1 MLYFQHMKPVLISL
15 LLAILLPSCT
25 PSFGEAS
32 APLSSNSYS
41 AESKAAPARK
51 IRKDGRMT
59 MKARALEESAQ
70 QCVALVSTHHGTLSN
85 ATLTE
90 DDYDAT
96 IRVPAKSLEPLMDA
110 LSGLGKVTYRKVSM
124 DDVTDQYYDL
134 EAELKNKRALR
145 DRLRE
150 LVAKANTIKDT
161 LKVEEELSRVQ
172 TELDQLEG
180 RMKLLRSQ
188 VAMSTLNLNL
198 ARQKTPGPLG
208 AAAKGTAWAVK
219 KLFVWK

>member
-1 MLYFQHMKPVLISL
+1 MLHFQHMKPVLISL

-59 MKARALEESAQ
+59 MKARALEESAK

-85 ATLTE
+85 ATLPE
-90 DDYDAT
+90 DH
-96 IRVPAKSLEPLMDA
+96 
-110 LSGLGKVTYRKVSM
+110 
-124 DDVTDQYYDL
+124 
-134 EAELKNKRALR
+134 
-145 DRLRE
+145 
-150 LVAKANTIKDT
+150 
-161 LKVEEELSRVQ
+161 
-172 TELDQLEG
+172 
-180 RMKLLRSQ
+180 
-188 VAMSTLNLNL
+188 STSNE
-198 ARQKTPGPLG
+198 RTPPGPLG
-208 AAAKGTAWAVK
+208 VATKSTGWVVK

>member
-1 MLYFQHMKPVLISL
+1 MKPVLISL

-41 AESKAAPARK
+41 AGSKAAPVRK

-59 MKARALEESAQ
+59 MKARALEESAK

-90 DDYDAT
+90 DDYEAT
-96 IRVPAKSLEPLMDA
+96 IRVPASSLEPLMDS
-110 LSGLGKVTYRKVSM
+110 LSGLGKVNYRKVSM

-134 EAELKNKRALR
+134 EAELNNTRALR
-145 DRLRE
+145 DRLRQ
-150 LVAKANTIKDT
+150 LLAKSTTIKDT
-161 LKVEEELSRVQ
+161 LAIEKELARVQ
-172 TELDQLEG
+172 TKLDQLEG
-180 RMKLLRSQ
+180 RLKLLRSQ
-188 VAMSTLNLNL
+188 VAMSTLHLSI
-198 ARQKTPGPLG
+198 AREKIPGPLG
-208 AAAKGTAWAVK
+208 VATKSTGWLVK
-219 KLFVWK
+219 KLFVIK